1 MAKQSKSGMEW
12 VKISREIM
20 NAQDK
25 ARHDEVTKAR
35 RALTEAQEAF
45 KQGFTRRIERHIPE
59 GHTVVY
65 SFKFDTPAFAFVERE
80 DRPQAKGFPFDLA
93 TEEEVEIARKALG
106 APKGRRRGK

>member
-12 VKISREIM
+12 LKITRETM
-20 NAQDK
+20 NAADK
-25 ARHDEVTKAR
+25 ARHDEVVKAR

-45 KQGFTRRIERHIPE
+45 KSGFTRRLERHIPD
-59 GHTVVY
+59 GHSVVY

-80 DRPQAKGFPFDLA
+80 DRPASSGFPFDLDDG
-93 TEEEVEIARKALG
+93 EVEAARKALG